1 MKCVCILDVV
11 MVNSDIVEFTKG
23 HVYYSHPDEKHCLI
37 NNSGDPHYVSGPSC
51 SDKGFFDAHF
61 IEILDEK
68 FTPHN
73 RPMVQCKR
81 IGCGKQWPD
90 TYLYCPNCGC
100 QVR

>member
-1 MKCVCILDVV
+1 MYANLTRYDLEEIRGCGEYDHVMSEQADGEYVKFADV
-11 MVNSDIVEFTKG
+11 MESLSK
-23 HVYYSHPDEKHCLI
+23 S
-37 NNSGDPHYVSGPSC
+37 
-51 SDKGFFDAHF
+51 
-61 IEILDEK
+61 
-68 FTPHN
+68 HN